1 MVTID
6 VSKKDLENLV
16 GKKFTGE
23 ELEKTLLFVKGE
35 IDASDCDKLKLD
47 IKDTNRPDLWSVEG
61 IARELRARI
70 GMEKGLPKLKAQ
82 KGKTRV
88 IVKESVKGT
97 RPYIVGAVIRNVRI
111 TDEFLE
117 QLIQLQEKVGIS
129 YGKKRKEV
137 GLGLYD
143 FDKIKEPIYY
153 VGFKPRELKYQPLEF
168 DRELFLDDILELH
181 QKGKE
186 YGHLIKGYEYY
197 PIVIDSANNVCSM
210 PPIIN
215 SEYTGK
221 VTQDT
226 KNIFI
231 ESTGFQKKYVN
242 TALNIMTAAFL
253 ERGCIV
259 EQVNII
265 DGKEKYSTPNYA
277 AKKAKVNL
285 DTIRKIVGLKISNA
299 EIKKLLERSRYNV
312 KVKGNTAYV
321 EYASYR
327 QDILHEMDII
337 EDVIMSL
344 GYNELELDPIRMHTF
359 GALREDTIL
368 VEDIAE
374 LCVGLGLQ
382 EILTFTLTSLEK
394 QVNKVGLEKEKLV
407 EIANPMSSEW
417 AVFRKSLIPEILDFL
432 GKNKN
437 TEYPQNVFEIG
448 KALSI
453 DESLETKVKEMLCLT
468 IVLCGKNA
476 EFNELKRYLDAI
488 AEHMGWKYSV
498 KKVEHNTF
506 KKGMVA
512 ALAFEDGR
520 KGIIGELNQKIAKNF
535 GLGQEIAIL
544 EIELASNKN
553 SNY

>member
-6 VSKKDLENLV
+6 VSKKDLEKLV
-16 GKKFTGE
+16 GKEFTIE
-23 ELEKTLLFVKGE
+23 ELEKTLLFTKGE
-35 IDASDCDKLKLD
+35 IDGIDNDKLKLD
-47 IKDTNRPDLWSVEG
+47 IKDTNRPDLWGVEG

-70 GMEKGLPKLKAQ
+70 GIEKGLPKLKAQ

-88 IVKESVKGT
+88 IVKNTVKQT
-97 RPYIVGAVIRNVRI
+97 RPYIVAAIIRNVKI
-111 TDEFLE
+111 TDEFLG

-143 FDKIKEPIYY
+143 FNKIKEPIYY
-153 VGFKPRELKYQPLEF
+153 VGFKPRELKYCPLEF

-197 PIVIDSANNVCSM
+197 PIVIDSANKVCSM

-231 ESTGFQKKYVN
+231 ESTGYQKKYVN
-242 TALNIMTAAFL
+242 TALNIMTAAFI
-253 ERGCIV
+253 ERGCTV

-265 DGKEKYSTPNYA
+265 DGKEKYSTPNYSP
-277 AKKAKVNL
+277 KKTKVNL
-285 DTIRKIVGLKISNA
+285 DTIRKILGQKISNA
-299 EIKKLLERSRYNV
+299 EIFQLLKSARYGV
-312 KVKGNTAYV
+312 KVKGNTASL
-321 EYASYR
+321 EYPCYR
-327 QDILHEMDII
+327 QDILHEMDVI
-337 EDVIMSL
+337 EDVVMSL
-344 GYNELELDPIRMHTF
+344 GYNELELDPIKMPTL
-359 GALREDTIL
+359 GALRDDTIL
-368 VEDIAE
+368 AEDIAE
-374 LCVGLGLQ
+374 LCAGLGLQ
-382 EILTFTLTSLEK
+382 EVLTFTLTSIEK
-394 QVNKVGLEKEKLV
+394 QVNKIGLEKEKLV

-417 AVFRKSLIPEILDFL
+417 AVFRKSLIPEMLDFL
-432 GKNKN
+432 AKNKH
-437 TEYPQNVFEIG
+437 TEYPQNIFEIG

-453 DESLETKVKEMLCLT
+453 DESLETMVKETLCLT
-468 IVLCGKNA
+468 ILLCGKNA
-476 EFNELKRYLDAI
+476 EFNEMKRYLDAL
-488 AEHMGWKYSV
+488 AEHMNWKYNI

-520 KGIIGELNQKIAKNF
+520 KGIIGELNQGIAKNF
-535 GLGQEIAIL
+535 GLEQAIAVL
-544 EIELASNKN
+544 EIELASNK
-553 SNY
+553 

>member
-6 VSKKDLENLV
+6 VSKKDLEKLV
-16 GKKFTGE
+16 GKQFTVP
-23 ELEKTLLFVKGE
+23 ELEKTLLFTKGE
-35 IDASDCDKLKLD
+35 IDGIDGDKLKLD

-61 IARELRARI
+61 AARELRARL
-70 GMEKGLPKLKAQ
+70 GLEKGLPKLKAK
-82 KGKTRV
+82 KGKTRL
-88 IVKESVKGT
+88 IVKDTVKRA
-97 RPYIVGAVIRNVRI
+97 RPYIVAAIVRNVRI
-111 TDEFLE
+111 NDEFLE

-186 YGHLIKGYEYY
+186 YGHLVKGYEYY

-221 VTQDT
+221 VTQET

-231 ESTGFQKKYVN
+231 ESTGHQKKYVN
-242 TALNIMTAAFL
+242 TALNIITAAFI
-253 ERGCIV
+253 ERGFEI
-259 EQVNII
+259 EQVQII
-265 DGKEKYSTPNYA
+265 DGKEKYLTPDFSP
-277 AKKAKVNL
+277 KKVKINV
-285 DTIRKIVGLKISNA
+285 DTVRKILGQRINNA
-299 EIKKLLERSRYNV
+299 EISQLLKKARYEV
-312 KVKGNTAYV
+312 KIKGNNAFL
-321 EYASYR
+321 EYPCYR
-327 QDILHEMDII
+327 QDILHEMDVI
-337 EDVIMSL
+337 EDVLISL
-344 GYNELELDPIRMHTF
+344 GFNELELDPIKMHTL
-359 GALREDTIL
+359 GSLREETIL
-368 VEDIAE
+368 AEDIAE
-374 LCVGLGLQ
+374 LCSGLGLQ
-382 EILTFTLTSLEK
+382 EILTFTLTSMEK
-394 QVNKVGLEKEKLV
+394 QVDKIGLEKEKLV

-417 AVFRKSLIPEILDFL
+417 AVFRKSLIPEMLAFL
-432 GKNKN
+432 EKNKN
-437 TEYPQNVFEIG
+437 AEYPQNIFEIG

-453 DESLETKVKEMLCLT
+453 DESLDTKVKETLCLT
-468 IVLCGKNA
+468 ILLCGKNA

-488 AEHMGWKYSV
+488 AEHLNWKYSV
-498 KKVEHNTF
+498 KKIEHNTF

-512 ALAFEDGR
+512 ALSFEDGR
-520 KGIIGELNQKIAKNF
+520 KGIIGELNQKIANNF
-535 GLGQEIAIL
+535 GLEQAIAVL

-553 SNY
+553 F